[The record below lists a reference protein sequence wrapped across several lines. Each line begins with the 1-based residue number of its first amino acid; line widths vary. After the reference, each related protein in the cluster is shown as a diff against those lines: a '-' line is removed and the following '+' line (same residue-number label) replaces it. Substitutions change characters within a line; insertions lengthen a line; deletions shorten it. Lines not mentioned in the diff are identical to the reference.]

1 MKFVE
6 AEVVGDYPVMKRITQ
21 EWIDKAEG
29 DWAGAQRAARARKN
43 PSYSIACFHAYE
55 TADKYLKAR
64 LAEAGVQFDRTLTLK
79 KTMKLALA
87 VEPDWKEAQADLS
100 KLSVY
105 TIDYLYPGKKASKD
119 DAQEAIESCRRV
131 RQVIR
136 TSFGLPI

>member
-1 MKFVE
+1 MKQ
-6 AEVVGDYPVMKRITQ
+6 ITQ

-64 LAEAGVQFDRTLTLK
+64 LAEAGVQFERTLALK

-87 VEPDWKEAQADLS
+87 VEPDWKEMQADLS

-105 TIDYLYPGKKASKD
+105 TIDYLYPGKQAGKD
-119 DAQEAIESCRRV
+119 EAREAVDRCRRV
-131 RQVIR
+131 RKVIR
-136 TSFGLPI
+136 TAFRLPV